1 MNVASPLASVV
12 AVKEATEP
20 PPPAGPVAM
29 AAVTVTP
36 CVATGLPFASSTC
49 SAGCWAN
56 GAPLCAALEGA
67 VVNAS
72 WPAAAAVM
80 LKEAL
85 VPDASPVAA
94 AVRV

>member
-1 MNVASPLASVV
+1 MLETTDAA
-12 AVKEATEP
+12 P
-20 PPPAGPVAM
+20 PGPVAI

-36 CVATGLPFASSTC
+36 CVATALPLVSSTC
-49 SAGCWAN
+49 STGW
-56 GAPLCAALEGA
+56 GTKGTPLCAALEGA
-67 VVNAS
+67 VVKAS

-85 VPDASPVAA
+85 VPVASPVAA